1 MSRYFSFCAIIS
13 LLLGGKCSKMFKIF
27 KRSGA
32 SIMLVYHD
40 KMSQASLA
48 VSQPAK
54 LKKTAALLNLKL
66 VQF

>member
-13 LLLGGKCSKMFKIF
+13 SLLGGKCSKMFKIF

-40 KMSQASLA
+40 KMSQA